1 MYKHQWNVAEAV
13 SILHD
18 LKFPVSI
25 EFIGSAYEPSLKL
38 LISKMNQ
45 CDPSGKYIY
54 YSGQVAHEKLQK
66 NIILLTFLF
75 LLLLVKLL
83 DKS

>member
-66 NIILLTFLF
+66 NIILLTFSF